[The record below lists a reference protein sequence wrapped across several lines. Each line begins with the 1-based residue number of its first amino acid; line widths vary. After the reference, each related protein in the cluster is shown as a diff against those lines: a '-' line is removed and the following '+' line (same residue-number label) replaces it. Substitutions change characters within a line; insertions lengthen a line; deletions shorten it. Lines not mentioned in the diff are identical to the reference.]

1 MVSKGYTK
9 NWSKEIVMIDSVLK
23 TSTWKY
29 GIKDLDWE
37 TIIESFYKKELL
49 LSKLQMSYYPQL
61 DSHIRGKVKKVLD
74 F

>member
-1 MVSKGYTK
+1 M
-9 NWSKEIVMIDSVLK
+9 LK